1 MQTWQIEGDFYKADV
16 DSLRGLNELLLLCV
30 RLLLSFSIKEAEAK
44 SLWDT
49 CLVKITLKC
58 ALSIIVVVF
67 GNGTIIESCC
77 NAFVQEGKMCHDN
90 LIKYIADRPSLIG
103 RETQYLKK
111 RDDVWSH
118 CVSISKT
125 A

>member
-1 MQTWQIEGDFYKADV
+1 MA
-16 DSLRGLNELLLLCV
+16 
-30 RLLLSFSIKEAEAK
+30 RLTSNVIALFIVVALVCAFVPVFSVEEAEAK
-44 SLWDT
+44 SLWNT
-49 CLVKITLKC
+49 CLVKITPKC
-58 ALSIIVVVF
+58 ALNIIYVVF
-67 GNGTIIESCC
+67 ENGALIESCC
-77 NAFVQEGKMCHDN
+77 YDLVQEGKVCHDN

-103 RETQYLKK
+103 RKAQYLKK

>member
-1 MQTWQIEGDFYKADV
+1 MAKLISHVTVLFMVVALV
-16 DSLRGLNELLLLCV
+16 CAFV
-30 RLLLSFSIKEAEAK
+30 PVFSVEEAEAK
-44 SLWDT
+44 SLRDT
-49 CLVKITLKC
+49 CLVKITPKC
-58 ALSIIVVVF
+58 ALNIITVVF
-67 GNGTIIESCC
+67 GNGTLIEACC
-77 NAFVQEGKMCHDN
+77 NDLVQEGKVCHDN

-111 RDDVWSH
+111 RDEVWSH

>member
-1 MQTWQIEGDFYKADV
+1 MVKLISHVTALFIVVALVYAFV
-16 DSLRGLNELLLLCV
+16 PV
-30 RLLLSFSIKEAEAK
+30 FSVAEAEAK

-49 CLVKITLKC
+49 CLVKITPKC
-58 ALSIIVVVF
+58 ALNIIAVVF
-67 GNGTIIESCC
+67 VNGTFIESCC
-77 NAFVQEGKMCHDN
+77 KDLVQEGKVCHDN

-103 RETQYLKK
+103 HETEYLKK

-118 CVSISKT
+118 CVSTSKT

>member
-1 MQTWQIEGDFYKADV
+1 MAK
-16 DSLRGLNELLLLCV
+16 
-30 RLLLSFSIKEAEAK
+30 LSSHVTALFIVVALVCAFNPVFSVEEAEAK
-44 SLWDT
+44 SLWNT
-49 CLVKITLKC
+49 CLFLEM
-58 ALSIIVVVF
+58 
-67 GNGTIIESCC
+67 IESCC
-77 NAFVQEGKMCHDN
+77 HDLVQEGKVCHDN

-103 RETQYLKK
+103 REIQILKK

>member
-1 MQTWQIEGDFYKADV
+1 MAK
-16 DSLRGLNELLLLCV
+16 
-30 RLLLSFSIKEAEAK
+30 LSSHITTLFIVVALVCAFVPVFSVEEAEAK

-49 CLVKITLKC
+49 CLV
-58 ALSIIVVVF
+58 VF
-67 GNGTIIESCC
+67 GNGTLYESCC
-77 NAFVQEGKMCHDN
+77 HNLVQEGKVCHDN

-111 RDDVWSH
+111 RDDLWSH